1 MKLTLTR
8 TQVPDFYESN
18 IKSFTCELSEFATV
32 TDLLEAFVGILSAEG
47 YLLEGIENAIA
58 DYEYITERSK

>member
-8 TQVPDFYESN
+8 TNPSDFEESN
-18 IKSFTCELSEFATV
+18 IKCFTCELSEYSTLN
-32 TDLLEAFVGILSAEG
+32 DLLEAFVGILSAEG
-47 YLLEGIENAIA
+47 YLLESIENAIA